1 VLPKVDADDE
11 EKEKY
16 SSEEFKI
23 SNSQNLGVDEATDI
37 LRSYFG
43 KPGKVT
49 EIGKLPSLSELKDQV
64 QAFLEDFK
72 LNG

>member
-1 VLPKVDADDE
+1 MLPKVDADE

-23 SNSQNLGVDEATDI
+23 SNNQNLGVDEATDI

-49 EIGKLPSLSELKDQV
+49 EIGKIPSLSELKDQV

-72 LNG
+72 LNE

>member
-1 VLPKVDADDE
+1 LPIVDADE

-16 SSEEFKI
+16 SSEELKI
-23 SNSQNLGVDEATDI
+23 SNNHQNLGVDEATDI

-64 QAFLEDFK
+64 QAFLEDFQ